1 MPVGDIASW
10 EGPFGIANLSAMVG
24 WVALIFLP
32 RWPWLITT
40 LRIGV
45 IGILG
50 VVYATLIF
58 AYASGAEG
66 AGFSTLAGV
75 AAFMAV
81 PPLMLA
87 GWIHYLAFDLFVGTV
102 IAEKSDARGL
112 SRFLQAPI
120 LFATFMLGPLGY
132 VLHLASL
139 ALPAKRAAELQ
150 PA

>member
-1 MPVGDIASW
+1 
-10 EGPFGIANLSAMVG
+10 
-24 WVALIFLP
+24 
-32 RWPWLITT
+32 
-40 LRIGV
+40 
-45 IGILG
+45 
-50 VVYATLIF
+50 
-58 AYASGAEG
+58 
-66 AGFSTLAGV
+66 
-75 AAFMAV
+75 MAV

-139 ALPAKRAAELQ
+139 ALPAKRAAEPQ